1 MANDPNLRVRISAD
15 LADIKQGLGLLR
27 GELAKVKQ
35 QSAQAFS
42 GTSGNAFTGALRRMK
57 QEVLGFAA
65 AYASISGAKM
75 LAGIADEATRIRGRL
90 REAKG
95 DYEAI
100 LSLAQRTRTSFEATT
115 DLYARMER
123 ATRTQQI
130 SRERLLAITE
140 TVNKAVKLSYADT
153 NTANA
158 ALTQFAQ
165 GLAAGV
171 LRGQDLNSVI
181 AGTPVLAEAIARGLG
196 KQVGQIRK
204 MGEAGELS
212 TTKVL
217 AALENSA
224 QRVSEEFSRVPVTIQ
239 DAFTQIKNSFVDYIG
254 KTDQATG
261 ASKAFSLALQD
272 IAKNL
277 PKYLDPLLDAIRLLL
292 QNLDALA
299 VLVGTRLALAAI
311 PAMITAV
318 TTLRNAFIALRTATL
333 AWGTVATAMAGPWGI
348 ALAAIAAGLY
358 LLWKRTNQA
367 KEAEEQHRKVLEEID
382 GQAQKNIVSGY
393 QMAAARRQEA
403 RDALE
408 AAKAQLQLAKARFE
422 VENTSVTARGGDRG
436 DAAALASTNNL
447 NDQRA
452 KVDRLTRQEKELTD
466 KLHELEQGLR
476 EASMQPKADKP
487 TTTPTGDAGKAIA
500 ASNAL
505 QRDAVSRAIA
515 EVERLYKASEIGTR
529 EYFANL
535 TQLQQQAIDLQI
547 QQARNELAA
556 VEANGKGE
564 KDKSAVLERRR
575 KLEEEIT
582 ILQRDRADVA
592 KKNALD
598 EQQAKDAMIDK
609 LGDVKA
615 QLADLDGDAGRAAR
629 IRIYAQFHDLFRQL
643 EADSDET
650 GKAMVQNLVDQLVDK
665 AKLDAVRARVGEI
678 TTGLSSREQS
688 ISAQIQAGTLG
699 QGEGERQLQDIR
711 QKTLEQLRE
720 QRDLQL
726 KILGDMSE
734 GSPLHAQAVQALD
747 EYNAAIANV
756 TASQQKFRQQI
767 EDQAV
772 SSLGGFFD
780 DLIEG
785 AKSFKDAFL
794 DMVRSFVAGVAK
806 MIAQELALRAVRGI
820 FSMFGGGGGQAA
832 YEGAM
837 AAGAFNAKGN
847 AFDSSGL
854 RAFAR
859 GAVFP
864 AIAAFAAGGA
874 FTNQVVASP
883 TLFAFG
889 KGGQLGVMGEAGPE
903 AIMPLERGP
912 NGKLG
917 VQAHGA
923 GGAPQSIKVINV
935 WSDDAAANAAAASPA
950 WERVV
955 INHVNNNRGALNGG

>member
-65 AYASISGAKM
+65 TYASISGAKM

-217 AALENSA
+217 SALENSA

-292 QNLDALA
+292 QNLDTLA

-333 AWGTVATAMAGPWGI
+333 AWGAAATAMAGPWGI
-348 ALAAIAAGLY
+348 ALAAIAAALY
-358 LLWKRTNQA
+358 LVYQRTNQA
-367 KEAEEQHRKVLEEID
+367 KQAEDQHRKVMEEIE

-393 QMAAARRQEA
+393 QLAAARRQEA
-403 RDALE
+403 RDSLE
-408 AAKAQLQLAKARFE
+408 AARAQLALAKARFA

-447 NDQRA
+447 NDQQA
-452 KVDRLTRQEKELTD
+452 KVDRLTSQEKELTD

-476 EASMQPKADKP
+476 EASMQPKAEAP
-487 TTTPTGDAGKAIA
+487 ATPTVDAGKAIA

-505 QRDAVSRAIA
+505 QRDSVSRAIA

-529 EYFANL
+529 DYFATL

-547 QQARNELAA
+547 QQARNELA
-556 VEANGKGE
+556 VT
-564 KDKSAVLERRR
+564 KDKGQRL

-598 EQQAKDAMIDK
+598 EQQAKDAMIDQ
-609 LGDVKA
+609 LGEVKA
-615 QLADLDGDAGRAAR
+615 QLAELDGDTAKAAA
-629 IRIYAQFHDLFRQL
+629 IRIYAQFHDRLKAL
-643 EADSDET
+643 ERDSDET
-650 GKAMVQNLVDQLVDK
+650 GKAMVQNLVDRLVDK

-688 ISAQIQAGTLG
+688 ISTQMEAGTLG
-699 QGEGERQLQDIR
+699 MGEGERQLQEVR
-711 QKTLEQLRE
+711 QRSLEQLRALRAE
-720 QRDLQL
+720 MAGYLAT
-726 KILGDMSE
+726 MAA
-734 GSPLHAQAVQALD
+734 GSPEHVAAQQGLD
-747 EYNAAIANV
+747 ELDSAIAGV
-756 TASQQKFRQQI
+756 TASQNKFKMQI
-767 EDQAV
+767 EDQA
-772 SSLGGFFD
+772 SGALGGFFD

-806 MIAQELALRAVRGI
+806 MIAQELALRAVRSI
-820 FSMFGGGGGQAA
+820 MSAWGGGASA
-832 YEGAM
+832 
-837 AAGAFNAKGN
+837 NAKGN

-955 INHVNNNRGALNGG
+955 INHVSNNRGALNGG